1 MSYMK
6 TCNCGKENWIVIH
19 YKHNHSAFESPK
31 YGWHESRYSVIHCQK
46 CNAIFSSKSK
56 YVDNLPQVN
65 GGCCRK
71 YQ

>member
-31 YGWHESRYSVIHCQK
+31 YGWHKSVYSVVQCQK
-46 CNAIFSSKSK
+46 CGIIFSSKSK
-56 YVDNLPQVN
+56 YVDNLRQVE

-71 YQ
+71 